1 MMYVEELPVNPD
13 KSRKPQ
19 KQRANVARHVTRRKR
34 RKGAA
39 VGIVQ
44 EVYQK
49 KGKK

>member
-13 KSRKPQ
+13 KARKPQ

-44 EVYQK
+44 EVYQRK
-49 KGKK
+49 KP